1 MAHLPV
7 DGSKNDIVDGDAS
20 GLLAEVAA
28 LRDRLAALEAQ
39 LAGGLPA
46 HPPPQQASR
55 RISSK
60 TVVHLTTGAI
70 LALLAGASVV
80 YGQSA
85 VEALLISKE
94 GNVAIGP
101 SGALFVGKEGNV
113 AIGPSRLASSSTYK
127 LQVSTGAA
135 KTNAKNAAG
144 FAVTTN
150 ETDNPFGLGIR
161 LNGAPALADRSAV
174 LVTTDVNLGEG
185 GHLVLQPSSGNV
197 GIGTLTPKAENKLE
211 VNGKIA
217 ANSLTADS
225 ATVQKSLTALGALT
239 VEGDTILKGTLKG
252 AVKIDG
258 NNVLELGAGVKDKE
272 GSAGIIAYEKWTTG
286 ALDIVGAGSEIPKRK
301 INFWAEGGAT
311 FAGGLKVN
319 GAVDGNMKVVYQRD
333 DDAQTTYEKPLW
345 RYHMSLTAAKYGG
358 RTKTIP
364 NDVLTA
370 LCGKSDGCEVRLGMT
385 RWDDANKTQ
394 TASITNR
401 PLYRGSGTLADRP
414 KRWQ

>member
-55 RISSK
+55 RSSSK

-113 AIGPSRLASSSTYK
+113 VIGPSRLASSPTYK

-161 LNGAPALADRSAV
+161 LSGAAC
-174 LVTTDVNLGEG
+174 
-185 GHLVLQPSSGNV
+185 
-197 GIGTLTPKAENKLE
+197 
-211 VNGKIA
+211 
-217 ANSLTADS
+217 
-225 ATVQKSLTALGALT
+225 
-239 VEGDTILKGTLKG
+239 
-252 AVKIDG
+252 
-258 NNVLELGAGVKDKE
+258 AG
-272 GSAGIIAYEKWTTG
+272 
-286 ALDIVGAGSEIPKRK
+286 
-301 INFWAEGGAT
+301 
-311 FAGGLKVN
+311 
-319 GAVDGNMKVVYQRD
+319 
-333 DDAQTTYEKPLW
+333 
-345 RYHMSLTAAKYGG
+345 
-358 RTKTIP
+358 
-364 NDVLTA
+364 
-370 LCGKSDGCEVRLGMT
+370 
-385 RWDDANKTQ
+385 
-394 TASITNR
+394 
-401 PLYRGSGTLADRP
+401 
-414 KRWQ
+414 